1 MSAFNVLQTRVT
13 CPSCTNVQQADIQFR
28 YGDTWQHTYVVGD
41 RLRWGG
47 NDVGEDG
54 FRLVLVDGAGPPCAC
69 GTYLDCE
76 IRITDGVIS
85 GIQTVGARRVFPSEG
100 YLVLRP

>member
-13 CPSCTNVQQADIQFR
+13 CPCCGNAQQADIQFR

-54 FRLVLVDGAGPPCAC
+54 SRLVLVDGVGPQCIC
-69 GTYLDCE
+69 GTHLDCE
-76 IRITDGVIS
+76 IRIMDGVIA
-85 GIQTVGARRVFPSEG
+85 GLQAVGAPREFPPES
-100 YLVLRP
+100 YLLLA